1 MISIIDD
8 DASVRS
14 AIGNLLQSLGYAVHV
29 FESAEAFMRSDR
41 LSETSCVIADVNMPA
56 MSGVELLILLRNQ
69 GCSVPFVIITAFPD
83 EDTSARA
90 LGAGATCFLT
100 KPFDKDRLIR
110 CLEPLQQRDDK
121 NSDR

>member
-29 FESAEAFMRSDR
+29 FESAEAFMRSGR

-100 KPFDKDRLIR
+100 KPFDKDRLIQ